1 MGDEQVRRMFSAEP
15 SQEDIDWCV
24 DFAIKLARGGV
35 PMDKAIERAVA
46 KREKLKRD
54 VVNLEFDMA
63 RAREERARKLR
74 EEGKPTLEH
83 KPFAGLIQRMRKGK

>member
-1 MGDEQVRRMFSAEP
+1 MGDELVRRLFSAEP

-35 PMDKAIERAVA
+35 PMDEAIERAVTRRERLKLEMA
-46 KREKLKRD
+46 K
-54 VVNLEFDMA
+54 LEFDLA

-83 KPFAGLIQRMRKGK
+83 KPFANLMQRMRKGE

>member
-24 DFAIKLARGGV
+24 DLAIKLARGGV
-35 PMDKAIERAVA
+35 PMNEAVERAVA

-54 VVNLEFDMA
+54 MANLEFDKA
-63 RAREERARKLR
+63 RAREERAKKLR

-83 KPFAGLIQRMRKGK
+83 KPFADLMQRMRKGK